1 MEWKKKAIDYEN
13 AYKNAVKGFEGTRKK
28 TGRI

>member
-13 AYKNAVKGFEGTRKK
+13 AYKEMKQKLEGKFNRANF
-28 TGRI
+28 